1 MILEHKSAKVFYS
14 VLGEGNPIILIHGFL
29 ESSLMWS
36 NLKTKL
42 SANNQIITIDLLG
55 HGQSD
60 CLGYVHTMN
69 DYAESILAVINHLN
83 IDTFKLIGHSLGGY
97 VSLSLAEQLPNKT
110 EGLCLMN
117 STTEAD
123 STERISIRQRAI
135 NSAKTHYESL
145 VKMSISN
152 LFYSDNREKY
162 KNEIKL
168 LKTEALKTPVQG
180 YIAAQEGMKIRE
192 DKTAF
197 FVEANFKKVIIAG
210 EKDPVLDFETLK
222 QLSKDTNSEFVSLKG
237 GHMSQ
242 IEDLADL
249 ESALLQFINA

>member
-14 VLGEGNPIILIHGFL
+14 VSGVGNPVILLHGFL
-29 ESSLMWS
+29 ESSFMWS
-36 NLKTKL
+36 NLKNNLT
-42 SANNQIITIDLLG
+42 ANNQVITIDLLG

-60 CLGYVHTMN
+60 CLGYVHTIT

-83 IDTFKLIGHSLGGY
+83 LNKIKLIGHSLGGY
-97 VSLSLAEQLPNKT
+97 VALALAEMVPNKID
-110 EGLCLMN
+110 GLCLMN

-123 STERISIRQRAI
+123 SNERITIRQRAV
-135 NSAKTHYESL
+135 NSAKTHYDSL

-152 LFYSDNREKY
+152 LFYADNRNKY
-162 KNEIKL
+162 NNEINL
-168 LKTEALKTPVQG
+168 LKEDALKTPVQG

-197 FVEANFKKVIIAG
+197 FTKANFKKVIIAG
-210 EKDPVLDFETLK
+210 KKDPVLDFETLK
-222 QLSKDTNSEFVSLKG
+222 QLSKDTRSEFISLNG

-249 ESALLQFINA
+249 KSALLHFINS